1 MRVTRERT
9 QMEVVNPVKQM
20 VSPALKRARSLVRRW
35 QGKRRALPDFLI
47 IGAQKSGTS
56 SLYRYLAQHP
66 QVRASEPKEVHYF
79 DGGTPAGDD
88 AYARGEIWYRSHF
101 PRRAELAPGQKVF
114 EATPIYLLHPLA
126 AERIAATV
134 PEARLIA
141 VLRNPVDRAL
151 SHYFHNVRQND
162 LRRNRE
168 DLPPR
173 AAMAA
178 EEARLADVLARGDYK
193 DELYRAFTY
202 KARGRYLEQLERY
215 WAHFPRERLLVLRA
229 EDLFADPAGTVK
241 RVLDFLGLDPAPA
254 AIDFRPAN
262 VGHNRADVDAATVAE
277 LEAYFA
283 PLNRALA
290 AALGEDFGWSAPPR
304 AARAG

>member
-1 MRVTRERT
+1 V
-9 QMEVVNPVKQM
+9 
-20 VSPALKRARSLVRRW
+20 
-35 QGKRRALPDFLI
+35 LPDFLI

-66 QVRASEPKEVHYF
+66 QIRASVPKEVHFF

-88 AYARGEIWYRSHF
+88 AYARGEAWYRSHF
-101 PRRAELAPGQKVF
+101 PLVSELAPGQKVF

-126 AERIAATV
+126 PARIAATV

-215 WAHFPRERLLVLRA
+215 WAHFPRQSLLVLRA
-229 EDLFADPAGTVK
+229 EDLFADPAAAVG
-241 RVLDFLGLDPAPA
+241 RVLDFLELDPAPA
-254 AIDFRPAN
+254 AIDFRPQN
-262 VGHNRADVDAATVAE
+262 VGHNRGDVDAATLAE

-290 AALGEDFGWSAPPR
+290 AELGAAFAWDEAPR
-304 AARAG
+304 VARTGSTG